1 MRRRTLLVGLAA
13 PLFPGAGWAT
23 APAAFTDETWTDA
36 ARSRGLPVRLRWPAG
51 EGPCALVIH
60 SHGLGGSRAGGA
72 AWGEAWQAA
81 GLAVLHLQHPGSDSA
96 VWQQGG
102 LRGAR
107 QAASAEQY
115 LARIADARF
124 VLDEVDRR
132 RSAGGPWARVRLD
145 AIGFS
150 GHSFG
155 ARLTQALAGERP
167 VGAWRAKRVQEAA
180 EPRLRAFIAFSP
192 GFNERGGLDDTT
204 LAQRFG
210 AITRP
215 FLAVTGTDDDA
226 MLVGDASNAA
236 RRAVYRGLP
245 PGAKAQ
251 LVLAGADHMSFGGGT
266 GFERADGGS
275 GRGLRRGPQAVALE
289 AQHRRVV
296 AAISSD
302 WWRWRLLGDEG
313 ARDRLR
319 SPEGLASADLW
330 QQG

>member
-1 MRRRTLLVGLAA
+1 MRRRALLAA
-13 PLFPGAGWAT
+13 LSVWPTLGQRAR
-23 APAAFTDETWTDA
+23 AAEAADFVDETWIDA
-36 ARSRGLPVRLRWPAG
+36 TRGREIPVRLRWPAG
-51 EGPCALVIH
+51 DAACGLVIH

-81 GLAVLHLQHPGSDSA
+81 GLVVLHLQHPGSDAA

-115 LARIADARF
+115 RARIADARF
-124 VLDEVDRR
+124 ALDEIERR
-132 RSAGGPWARVRLD
+132 VAAGGGWGRIRLD

-167 VGAWRAKRVQEAA
+167 TRSRRAVRLGTTT
-180 EPRLRAFIAFSP
+180 EPRIRAFIAFSP
-192 GFNERGGLDDTT
+192 GFNERDGLDDAT
-204 LAQRFG
+204 LVQRFG

-215 FLAVTGTDDDA
+215 FLAMTGTRDDA
-226 MLVGDASNAA
+226 MLVGDASPAA

-245 PGAKAQ
+245 PGQKAQ
-251 LVLAGADHMSFGGGT
+251 LVLEGADHATFGGGT
-266 GFERADGGS
+266 GLAGDARRGRRGERA
-275 GRGLRRGPQAVALE
+275 LE
-289 AQHRRVV
+289 LEPQHRRAI
-296 AAISSD
+296 AAVSAD
-302 WWRWRLLGDEG
+302 WWRWRLLGDASAQ
-313 ARDRLR
+313 ARLHA
-319 SPEGLASADLW
+319 PTGLGPADLW

>member
-1 MRRRTLLVGLAA
+1 MKRRDLLTGLASLPWLPLAARAAA
-13 PLFPGAGWAT
+13 PGFA
-23 APAAFTDETWTDA
+23 DETWTDA
-36 ARSRGLPVRLRWPAG
+36 TRSRDIPVRLRWPAG

-72 AWGEAWQAA
+72 AWGEAWRAA
-81 GLAVLHLQHPGSDSA
+81 GFAVLHLQHPGSDTA

-124 VLDEVDRR
+124 ALDEIERR
-132 RSAGGPWARVRLD
+132 RAAGGAWGRVRLD

-155 ARLTQALAGERP
+155 ARLTQALAGERAA
-167 VGAWRAKRVQEAA
+167 GRWRAKRTEGLA

-192 GFNERGGLDDTT
+192 GFNERDGLDDGT
-204 LAQRFG
+204 LSQRFG

-215 FLAVTGTDDDA
+215 FLAITGTDDDS

-245 PGAKAQ
+245 PGARAQ
-251 LVLAGADHMSFGGGT
+251 LVLDGADHATFGGGT
-266 GFERADGGS
+266 GVERAE
-275 GRGLRRGPQAVALE
+275 GRNGRRGPRAIELE
-289 AQHRRVV
+289 AQHRRVIT
-296 AAISSD
+296 AISSD
-302 WWRWRLLGDEG
+302 WWRWRLLGDEA
-313 ARDRLR
+313 ARERLR
-319 SPEGLASADLW
+319 NPSGLVPADLW

>member
-1 MRRRTLLVGLAA
+1 MKRRELLAGLAFPWWMPGSGRA
-13 PLFPGAGWAT
+13 AAPGA
-23 APAAFTDETWTDA
+23 FVDETWRDG
-36 ARSRGLPVRLRWPAG
+36 ARDRDIPLRLRWPAG
-51 EGPCALVIH
+51 DGPCALVIH

-96 VWQQGG
+96 VWQTGG

-115 LARIADARF
+115 LARIADASF
-124 VLDEVDRR
+124 VLDQLERR
-132 RSAGGPWARVRLD
+132 HASGGAWGRVRLD

-155 ARLTQALAGERP
+155 ARLTQALAGERA
-167 VGAWRAKRVQEAA
+167 VGRWRAKRTEGLA
-180 EPRLRAFIAFSP
+180 EPRLSAFIAFSP
-192 GFNERGGLDDTT
+192 GFNERDGLDDST
-204 LAQRFG
+204 LSQRFG

-215 FLAVTGTDDDA
+215 FLAVTGTDDDS

-245 PGAKAQ
+245 AGARAQ
-251 LVLAGADHMSFGGGT
+251 LVLDGADHATFGGGN
-266 GFERADGGS
+266 GVERAE
-275 GRGLRRGPQAVALE
+275 GRTGRRGARAVELE
-289 AQHRRVV
+289 PQHRRVV
-296 AAISSD
+296 AAISAD
-302 WWRWRLLGDEG
+302 WWRWRLLGDEA
-313 ARDRLR
+313 ARDRLA
-319 SPEGLASADLW
+319 SPAGLTRGDVW

>member
-1 MRRRTLLVGLAA
+1 MRRRQLLAAIPALAA
-13 PLFPGAGWAT
+13 PGWPARAAERAAAG
-23 APAAFTDETWTDA
+23 DETWTDA
-36 ARSRGLPVRLRWPAG
+36 ARRREIPVRLRWPAG
-51 EGPCALVIH
+51 EGACGLVVH

-72 AWGEAWQAA
+72 VWGEAWQAA
-81 GLAVLHLQHPGSDSA
+81 GLAVLHLQHPGSDSG

-124 VLDEVDRR
+124 VLDEIERR
-132 RSAGGPWARVRLD
+132 VAAGGSWGRVRLD

-167 VGAWRAKRVQEAA
+167 TRPRRAARLAETA

-192 GFNERGGLDDTT
+192 GFNERDGLDDAT

-215 FLAVTGTDDDA
+215 FLAITGTDDDA
-226 MLVGDASNAA
+226 ALVGDASIAA

-245 PGAKAQ
+245 AGRKAQ
-251 LVLAGADHMSFGGGT
+251 LVLDGADHTTFGGGT
-266 GFERADGGS
+266 GLSGAGRLSRRSDRA
-275 GRGLRRGPQAVALE
+275 AALE
-289 AQHRRVV
+289 AQHHRVV
-296 AAISSD
+296 GAISAD
-302 WWRWRLLGDEG
+302 WWRWRLLGDD
-313 ARDRLR
+313 AAQARLR
-319 SPEGLASADLW
+319 APPGLGPADVW
-330 QQG
+330 EQG

>member
-1 MRRRTLLVGLAA
+1 MKRRDLLTGLAGLPWLPLAARAAA
-13 PLFPGAGWAT
+13 PGFV
-23 APAAFTDETWTDA
+23 DETWTDA
-36 ARSRGLPVRLRWPAG
+36 ARSRDIPVRLRWPAG

-81 GLAVLHLQHPGSDSA
+81 GLAVLHLQHPGSDTA

-124 VLDEVDRR
+124 VLDEIERR
-132 RSAGGPWARVRLD
+132 RAAGGAWGRVRLD

-155 ARLTQALAGERP
+155 ARLTQALAGERAA
-167 VGAWRAKRVQEAA
+167 GRWRAKRTEGLA

-192 GFNERGGLDDTT
+192 GFNERDGLDDGT

-215 FLAVTGTDDDA
+215 FLAITGTDDDS

-245 PGAKAQ
+245 PGARAQ
-251 LVLAGADHMSFGGGT
+251 LVLDGADHATFGGGT
-266 GFERADGGS
+266 GVERAE
-275 GRGLRRGPQAVALE
+275 GRNGRRGPRAIELE
-289 AQHRRVV
+289 AQHRRVIT
-296 AAISSD
+296 AISSD
-302 WWRWRLLGDEG
+302 WWRWRLLGDEA
-313 ARDRLR
+313 ARERLR
-319 SPEGLASADLW
+319 NPAGLAPADLW

>member
-1 MRRRTLLVGLAA
+1 MKRRDLLTCLAA
-13 PLFPGAGWAT
+13 PLWLPGRSGAT
-23 APAAFTDETWTDA
+23 PAAGFVDQTWTDG
-36 ARSRGLPVRLRWPAG
+36 ARSRGIPVRLRWPAG
-51 EGPCALVIH
+51 DGPCALVIH

-96 VWQQGG
+96 VWQEGG

-107 QAASAEQY
+107 KAASAEQY

-124 VLDEVDRR
+124 ALDEVERR
-132 RSAGGPWARVRLD
+132 RLAGGTWARVPGD
-145 AIGFS
+145 MIGFS

-167 VGAWRAKRVQEAA
+167 AQTRRAAKLDGVA
-180 EPRLRAFIAFSP
+180 EPRIRAFIAFSP
-192 GFNERGGLDDTT
+192 GFNERGGLDAAA

-215 FLAVTGTDDDA
+215 FLAMTGSDDEA

-245 PGAKAQ
+245 PGNKAQ
-251 LVLAGADHMSFGGGT
+251 LLLDGADHASFGGGT
-266 GFERADGGS
+266 GFERADGRS
-275 GRGLRRGPQAVALE
+275 GRRGPRAVALE
-289 AQHRRVV
+289 AQHRRVI
-296 AAISSD
+296 AAISAD
-302 WWRWRLLGDEG
+302 WWRWRLLGDEA
-313 ARDRLR
+313 ARQRLR
-319 SPEGLASADLW
+319 TPAGLAAADVW
-330 QQG
+330 EQG

>member
-1 MRRRTLLVGLAA
+1 MKRRDLLAA
-13 PLFPGAGWAT
+13 IPVLALGWPARAA
-23 APAAFTDETWTDA
+23 APAGFVDETWRDA
-36 ARSRGLPVRLRWPAG
+36 ARGRDIPVRLRWPAG
-51 EGPCALVIH
+51 EGACGLVIH

-81 GLAVLHLQHPGSDSA
+81 GFAVLHLQHPGSDSS

-124 VLDEVDRR
+124 VLDEIERR
-132 RSAGGPWARVRLD
+132 VAAGGAWARVRLD
-145 AIGFS
+145 ALGFS

-167 VGAWRAKRVQEAA
+167 TRSRRAERLGPTA
-180 EPRLRAFIAFSP
+180 EPRLRAFVAFSP
-192 GFNERGGLDDTT
+192 GFNERDGLDDAT

-215 FLAVTGTDDDA
+215 FLAITGTADEA

-236 RRAVYRGLP
+236 RRAIYRGLP
-245 PGAKAQ
+245 PGQKAQ
-251 LVLAGADHMSFGGGT
+251 LVLEGADHASFGGGT
-266 GFERADGGS
+266 GLS
-275 GRGLRRGPQAVALE
+275 GEGRLGRRGERAVALE
-289 AQHRRVV
+289 GHHRAVI

-302 WWRWRLLGDEG
+302 WWRWRLLGDE
-313 ARDRLR
+313 AAAARLR
-319 SPEGLASADLW
+319 APAGLAAGDLW
-330 QQG
+330 EQG